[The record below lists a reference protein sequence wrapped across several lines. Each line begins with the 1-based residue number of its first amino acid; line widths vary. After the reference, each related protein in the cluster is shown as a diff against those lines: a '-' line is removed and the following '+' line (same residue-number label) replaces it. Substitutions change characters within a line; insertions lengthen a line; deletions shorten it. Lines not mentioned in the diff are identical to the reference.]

1 MIFYFSAT
9 GNSKYAADRLSE
21 HFPGETVSIAE
32 AFRKEEFI
40 YEAGEG
46 EKIIFVFPVYFW
58 NLPSIVGDFIEKLT
72 LKGDTSGVC
81 AVITC
86 GGQLLGTD
94 AAFRKA
100 MKKREISVRA
110 VYSLKMPDNCV
121 NYFKLPNREAQ
132 IMMLR
137 SAEKDLD
144 EIIDSIQFNF
154 RVSYKSG
161 PAGRL
166 WTTLLK
172 PVYKSQSKTG
182 KYRVNTK
189 CIGCGLCRDI
199 CPVSAISMENGRPV
213 WTKKKCVWCQGCINR
228 CPAQAIQF
236 GKRTEKRGRYVH
248 PIFK

>member
-21 HFPGETVSIAE
+21 HFPGERVSIAE
-32 AFRKEEFI
+32 ALRRGESV
-40 YEAGEG
+40 YEAAEG

-58 NLPSIVGDFIEKLT
+58 NLPSIVSDFIEKLT

-86 GGQLLGTD
+86 GGQLLGAD
-94 AAFRKA
+94 VAFRKA
-100 MKKREISVRA
+100 MRKRGISVQA

-144 EIIDSIQFNF
+144 EITDSIQFNF
-154 RVSYKSG
+154 RVSYRSG

-166 WTTLLK
+166 WTALLK

-182 KYRVNTK
+182 KYRVGESCT
-189 CIGCGLCRDI
+189 GCGLCRDI
-199 CPVSAISMENGRPV
+199 CPVSAISMENGKPV
-213 WTKKKCVWCQGCINR
+213 WTKKTCVWCQGCINR
-228 CPAQAIQF
+228 CPAEAIQF
-236 GKRTEKRGRYVH
+236 GRRTEKRGRYVH

>member
-32 AFRKEEFI
+32 AFRKEKFV

-58 NLPSIVGDFIEKLT
+58 NLPDIVGDFIEKLT

-86 GGQLLGTD
+86 GGQLLGAD

-100 MKKREISVRA
+100 MKKRGISAQA

-121 NYFKLPNREAQ
+121 NYFKLPDREAQ
-132 IMMLR
+132 IMILR
-137 SAEKDLD
+137 SADHALN
-144 EIIDSIQFNF
+144 EITDAIRFNF

-166 WTTLLK
+166 WTMLLK

-182 KYRVNTK
+182 KYRAEENCT
-189 CIGCGLCRDI
+189 GCGLCRDI
-199 CPVSAISMENGRPV
+199 CPVSAISMENGKPV

-228 CPAQAIQF
+228 CPAKAIQF